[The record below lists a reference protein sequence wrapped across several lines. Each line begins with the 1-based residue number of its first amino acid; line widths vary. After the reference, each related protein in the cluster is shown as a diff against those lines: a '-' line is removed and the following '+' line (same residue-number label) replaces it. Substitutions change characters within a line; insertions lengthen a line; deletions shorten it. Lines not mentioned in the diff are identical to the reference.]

1 MKYDI
6 DLVYFF
12 RILSFEFTLITL
24 IAPMSAIKPHPF
36 VELMMFAWLVS
47 NIDSWFSIAIS

>member
-36 VELMMFAWLVS
+36 VELMMFA
-47 NIDSWFSIAIS
+47 